1 MKTKLLSL
9 GIMMFCLMGMQS
21 VMLAQTVYV
30 NSSSGNDTSGDGSS
44 GNPYKTFTKG
54 YSMTNAGG
62 TLDLTG
68 TFTWTDAAE
77 TGDVADN
84 GSSTQEANGCPIN
97 KSITINGHGVGS
109 TIIQAASS
117 SNSSSRLFYI
127 APTTNITVTFQN
139 LEMRYGKTTYLGGC
153 FFLNPTAASTINI
166 LNCHIHDN
174 IATQGGCGIEMA
186 GQTSLNIT
194 NSTLSANSGTNA
206 SGGGIRVQQATGTLK
221 ITNSTICNNTVT
233 KGSGNGLG
241 AGIYFYAST
250 TTSYLTNCTI
260 TGNSANEIYGGGI
273 CQDNGTVYLKNNLIA
288 NNSSGSLTVN
298 DYEFYS
304 GTLTDNGNNIIEYG
318 SKTGSGTGAFSG
330 SNITGNQ
337 TNLFG
342 TGISASPSLALN
354 SSLNGTPTLALSAGS
369 VAIGTGSAGS
379 NGSVTVPSTD
389 QRGLVR
395 NTTYDIGAYE
405 YGATVAAPT
414 ISSISPTSGLIT
426 GGTSV
431 VITGANLTGATA
443 VSFGGTAASGF
454 VVNSAT
460 QITATSPAK
469 AAGTVDVTVT
479 TAGGTSATGSS
490 QFTYLTAGTFTG
502 ATNSDWNTA
511 TNWAGGSVPTSAT
524 DVTIPSGK
532 TAVVSPT
539 ATATCNNLS
548 VTGNLTIQSSGSGT
562 GSLIVTGT
570 ATGSVDCQRYM
581 TNGKWHLISPTASGQ
596 TVAAFLTA
604 NTNIS
609 TSGTSRG
616 MMDYNTLGNNWNSY
630 YQTSGAPGTM
640 TAGKGYAT
648 RITTD
653 GAITYTGTLTTGTK
667 TVALTTTGQGWN
679 CVGNPYASAISMNT
693 TANATNNFI
702 TVNSSNL
709 DPSYACIYVWDEDA
723 TYTGQSCYK
732 VICNSGYSTSKTI
745 LAQNYVAPGQ
755 GFFVKANSSATNIS
769 FTSAMQSSQPGTV
782 FRVPVSTDSWPG
794 ITLIATNASTSSS
807 AAIAF
812 NANMT
817 CGLDPTYDAGLLR
830 GTDGLSLY
838 TRLLE
843 DNGVDFAIQCLPED
857 YNNLTITVGID
868 SKTGGEL
875 TFSAETIGLPQACK
889 LILEDKAKGT
899 FTSLADGKSY
909 TTTVVEG
916 AAGVGRFYLHA
927 GSDVSTEV
935 AEISQESGS
944 LKAYMGNGTIV
955 IEGEVSGR
963 AIATLYNLQGQI
975 LRVNTLQKGLLNVLP
990 DDGLPQGAYFI
1001 TIQQYGQKV
1010 TCKLIKK

>member
-1 MKTKLLSL
+1 MRKNILLKIGWLFALPFIFSLLTFGQYVNPASQHYDSPGDYISRVSFNTINNTSTVSTSGSTALFGDYTSVSTTVNPSSTYELSISTFWSEYSGYKLY
-9 GIMMFCLMGMQS
+9 
-21 VMLAQTVYV
+21 VYV
-30 NSSSGNDTSGDGSS
+30 FFDWNHDYDFVDTNES
-44 GNPYKTFTKG
+44 YI
-54 YSMTNAGG
+54 
-62 TLDLTG
+62 
-68 TFTWTDAAE
+68 
-77 TGDVADN
+77 V
-84 GSSTQEANGCPIN
+84 ANGVTN
-97 KSITINGHGVGS
+97 TNTGGHTYNLAAKSITIPS
-109 TIIQAASS
+109 DAS
-117 SNSSSRLFYI
+117 I
-127 APTTNITVTFQN
+127 
-139 LEMRYGKTTYLGGC
+139 
-153 FFLNPTAASTINI
+153 
-166 LNCHIHDN
+166 
-174 IATQGGCGIEMA
+174 
-186 GQTSLNIT
+186 
-194 NSTLSANSGTNA
+194 
-206 SGGGIRVQQATGTLK
+206 
-221 ITNSTICNNTVT
+221 
-233 KGSGNGLG
+233 
-241 AGIYFYAST
+241 
-250 TTSYLTNCTI
+250 
-260 TGNSANEIYGGGI
+260 
-273 CQDNGTVYLKNNLIA
+273 
-288 NNSSGSLTVN
+288 
-298 DYEFYS
+298 
-304 GTLTDNGNNIIEYG
+304 NNIRMRVRM
-318 SKTGSGTGAFSG
+318 
-330 SNITGNQ
+330 ITA
-337 TNLFG
+337 TFD
-342 TGISASPSLALN
+342 P
-354 SSLNGTPTLALSAGS
+354 
-369 VAIGTGSAGS
+369 
-379 NGSVTVPSTD
+379 
-389 QRGLVR
+389 GLVGMI
-395 NTTYDIGAYE
+395 NFTGGY
-405 YGATVAAPT
+405 YGEIEDYTIVVSAPLSAPT

-794 ITLIATNASTSSS
+794 ITLTATNASTSSS

-812 NANMT
+812 NTNMT

-875 TFSAETIGLPQACK
+875 TFSAETTGLPQACK